1 MARLLDSL
9 NPKWDAAKEIA
20 IRFSTSLV
28 GANNPWW
35 LDLPIEWVPA
45 LLKSIETATVRNGN
59 LRFIGGVK
67 GWNPKD
73 MDELRPEKE
82 GKR

>member
-1 MARLLDSL
+1 MERLLDFNKS
-9 NPKWDAAKEIA
+9 KWEAAKEIA

-45 LLKSIETATVRNGN
+45 LIKSIETATVRDGN

-67 GWNPKD
+67 G
-73 MDELRPEKE
+73 
-82 GKR
+82 GIQGYG